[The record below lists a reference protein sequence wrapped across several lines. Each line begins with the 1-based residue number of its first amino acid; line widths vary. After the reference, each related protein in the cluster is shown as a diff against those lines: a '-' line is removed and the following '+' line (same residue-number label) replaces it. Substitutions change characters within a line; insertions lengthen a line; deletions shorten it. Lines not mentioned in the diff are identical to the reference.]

1 MWDSHRCC
9 LTMVDKAAVAAIQD
23 GFQRKNCDRNVPAS
37 AVFNRCLY
45 ETFKKR
51 LHFSLNCGED
61 RNGTVFS
68 VALTLCFLTYLCK
81 ARMAARRKRLH
92 LAAFCI
98 CLPRRILINAS
109 STGRVL
115 KIPRRVNSW
124 SNHGRNRS
132 EILLGRHVARTRR
145 LCRFSRIDVHFWQP
159 ISISPD

>member
-45 ETFKKR
+45 ETFNKR

-68 VALTLCFLTYLCK
+68 VALTLCF
-81 ARMAARRKRLH
+81 
-92 LAAFCI
+92 
-98 CLPRRILINAS
+98 
-109 STGRVL
+109 
-115 KIPRRVNSW
+115 
-124 SNHGRNRS
+124 
-132 EILLGRHVARTRR
+132 
-145 LCRFSRIDVHFWQP
+145 
-159 ISISPD
+159 